1 MPNDPSET
9 NVLYDTARA
18 GAKAGAR
25 DGAATAAPA
34 GAPAGTATGVG
45 AYHPGA
51 GPLSDTDEI
60 PAGGVLGEREP
71 ASADGYEDAYE
82 DDRDDDYDEDG
93 GLLEWIWD
101 HWYVL
106 LMFAAVA
113 LLAVIV
119 AGKTFGGG
127 GEAEAPPA
135 PAGSQTE
142 TRNVT
147 PGTAAPLRVTDTGV
161 VFGEPVIRGDTYYL
175 RAGQIAWKGRTQKTD
190 TGTEVTLEGPTA
202 AQFKEAVSIPGGS
215 ITTGV
220 FGRAEP
226 GKPIL
231 HATFHMTEVDGRE
244 YASGTYYAVGS
255 GSVVV
260 EGTYEDSRDGQKV
273 TRVYTEHAPG
283 STDFERYAVT
293 FEAPEGAYIPVL
305 VGWKPP
311 APVEQEAAG

>member
-9 NVLYDTARA
+9 NVLHDAAR
-18 GAKAGAR
+18 AGAR
-25 DGAATAAPA
+25 DGATAAPA
-34 GAPAGTATGVG
+34 DTPTGTPTGVG

-60 PAGGVLGEREP
+60 STGAVRDEREP
-71 ASADGYEDAYE
+71 ASADGYEDAY

-93 GLLEWIWD
+93 GVFEWIWD

-106 LMFAAVA
+106 LMVAAVA
-113 LLAVIV
+113 LVAVIV

-127 GEAEAPPA
+127 EEADAPPA
-135 PAGSQTE
+135 PAGTQTE
-142 TRNVT
+142 TRNVA
-147 PGTAAPLRVTDTGV
+147 PETAAPLRASDTGV
-161 VFGEPVIRGDTYYL
+161 VFGEPVIRDDTYYL

-260 EGTYEDSRDGQKV
+260 EGSYEDTRDGQKV

-293 FEAPEGAYIPVL
+293 FEAPEGALVPVL

-311 APVEQEAAG
+311 APVDREAAG